1 MGREKDITMGKE
13 RAMRFAA
20 LIMETGG
27 IELLNEIEWLNDF
40 DSGFHPIYDWAK
52 KTGQSIDRFYEFA
65 FDLQRDEFI
74 REVRAIINK
83 QYSKAIR
90 QAI

>member
-1 MGREKDITMGKE
+1 MGKE

-27 IELLNEIEWLNDF
+27 MELLNEIEWLNDF

-52 KTGQSIDRFYEFA
+52 KTGQPIDRFYEFA

-74 REVRAIINK
+74 REVRAIINNK
-83 QYSKAIR
+83 QAIR

>member
-1 MGREKDITMGKE
+1 MTGAMSNTERE
-13 RAMRFAA
+13 RAVRFAS

-27 IELLNEIEWLNDF
+27 VQLLNEIEWLNDF
-40 DSGFHPIYDWAK
+40 DSGFHPIYDWNK

-74 REVRAIINK
+74 RETREIINN
-83 QYSKAIR
+83 QIR
-90 QAI
+90 QAV

>member
-13 RAMRFAA
+13 RAMRFAS

-27 IELLNEIEWLNDF
+27 LELLNEIEWLNDF
-40 DSGFHPIYDWAK
+40 DSGFHPIYDWSK
-52 KTGQSIDRFYEFA
+52 RTGQSIDRFYEFA

-83 QYSKAIR
+83 QYNQTREAI
-90 QAI
+90 